1 MLNSRLISRIILLL
15 LVMAAV
21 LQCACQPKT
30 AVNPD
35 YDSCLMLMDGLYVLA
50 ARDTG
55 DELPDDT
62 VSGGEVTSFW
72 GSMPRENGETSSADI
87 VKGSAIC
94 HEAGKPSTVWV
105 HDAESGVYFKFLRCD
120 ICVAAD
126 GMLYAD
132 DPRGKQIS
140 VRELPDG
147 YALLGETVCP
157 EAGGLPRNGL
167 EAIGLPEG
175 TALYMRED
183 QADHIYVEIAKNE
196 EVLYKRLARLISL
209 A

>member
-15 LVMAAV
+15 LVTAAV

-30 AVNPD
+30 AVNPY

-50 ARDTG
+50 ARDNG
-55 DELPDDT
+55 DELPDET
-62 VSGGEVTSFW
+62 VSGGAVTSFW
-72 GSMPRENGETSSADI
+72 GSMPRENGETSSTDI
-87 VKGSAIC
+87 VKGSEIYY
-94 HEAGKPSTVWV
+94 EAGESSTVWV
-105 HDAESGVYFKFLRCD
+105 YDADSDSYFRFLRCD

-126 GMLYAD
+126 GALYAD
-132 DPRGKQIS
+132 DPRGKRIS

-147 YALLGETVCP
+147 YELLGETVCP

-167 EAIGLPEG
+167 EAIGLPEE
-175 TALYMRED
+175 TALYMCED
-183 QADHIYVEIAKNE
+183 QADHIYVEITKNE